1 MRLMRS
7 YLVTMTAA
15 RPSNRPSDW
24 LHSCVDILFQQT
36 KTPELGFTKPE

>member
-1 MRLMRS
+1 MRSMRS

-15 RPSNRPSDW
+15 RPSNRPSDREDA
-24 LHSCVDILFQQT
+24 CVDILFQQT